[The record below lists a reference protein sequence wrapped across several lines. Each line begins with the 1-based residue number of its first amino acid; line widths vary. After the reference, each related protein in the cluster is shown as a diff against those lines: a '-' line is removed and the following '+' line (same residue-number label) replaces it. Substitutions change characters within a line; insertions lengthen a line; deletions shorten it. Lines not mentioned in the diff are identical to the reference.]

1 MDKTRLNKN
10 ESNPDKIELKIMGQ
24 VQTSTGPFMNYPCDA
39 TSSDMPACQ
48 ADQPLWHWTFNALMI
63 EIQNNQNKKN
73 PRFLAKSGESYH
85 RKMIGYKTPN
95 TVILYK
101 KLKKI
106 CIRCLGLTL

>member
-1 MDKTRLNKN
+1 
-10 ESNPDKIELKIMGQ
+10 MGQ
-24 VQTSTGPFMNYPCDA
+24 VLSSTDPFKNYFCNCTSPDRA
-39 TSSDMPACQ
+39 AHQ
-48 ADQPLWHWTFNALMI
+48 AGKPLWHWTFNALMI

>member
-1 MDKTRLNKN
+1 
-10 ESNPDKIELKIMGQ
+10 
-24 VQTSTGPFMNYPCDA
+24 MNYFCNYTSPDRA
-39 TSSDMPACQ
+39 THQ
-48 ADQPLWHWTFNALMI
+48 AGKPLWHWTFNALMI

-95 TVILYK
+95 TEILYK

>member
-1 MDKTRLNKN
+1 
-10 ESNPDKIELKIMGQ
+10 MGQ

-39 TSSDMPACQ
+39 TSSDMPTCQ
-48 ADQPLWHWTFNALMI
+48 SDQPLWHWTFNALMI